1 MVRFGSGK
9 QDQIK
14 FNTETVNILEV
25 VKRVGDLD
33 LRITTQCIQQ
43 KNVTGRNGP
52 DPSTM
57 ANICLKLN
65 AKLGGVNNLISR
77 DFRYRLTL

>member
-1 MVRFGSGK
+1 M
-9 QDQIK
+9 QQYW
-14 FNTETVNILEV
+14 FNSLAVFLHVEI

-33 LRITTQCIQQ
+33 LHITTQCIQQ
-43 KNVTGRNGP
+43 KNVQGRNGP

-65 AKLGGVNNLISR
+65 AKLGGVNNLIAK
-77 DFRYRLTL
+77 DFR

>member
-1 MVRFGSGK
+1 MIYSVK
-9 QDQIK
+9 EI
-14 FNTETVNILEV
+14 

-33 LRITTQCIQQ
+33 LHITTQCIQH

-65 AKLGGVNNLISR
+65 AKLGGVNNLIERS
-77 DFRYRLTL
+77 FR